1 MLHVRGADL
10 VSGTPIFDIKP
21 YLAYTDSHPEAAGGF
36 TAGLAGEKLRVVC
49 PEQLLAAVPPE
60 QRQGLLSVLANDP
73 RPRYQDDPQ
82 RVYGMAYGGR
92 NIRFRVEGDVL
103 TVLGVEERL

>member
-1 MLHVRGADL
+1 MLPAEQA
-10 VSGTPIFDIKP
+10 
-21 YLAYTDSHPEAAGGF
+21 LAAWR
-36 TAGLAGEKLRVVC
+36 AGELDSV
-49 PEQLLAAVPPE
+49 AVPPE

-92 NIRFRVEGDVL
+92 NVRFRVEGDVL
-103 TVLGVEERL
+103 TVLDVEQDL

>member
-1 MLHVRGADL
+1 MA
-10 VSGTPIFDIKP
+10 
-21 YLAYTDSHPEAAGGF
+21 
-36 TAGLAGEKLRVVC
+36 C

-92 NIRFRVEGDVL
+92 NVRFRVEGDVL